1 MKKLISLLLLTV
13 FGLFAS
19 ACGAAAPTTQID
31 ITLSDFQFVPGQIT
45 VPAGTEIKVTAT
57 HTGAVVHDFLVMKL
71 GTDVG
76 HAFDESDRANVYW
89 ELKAE
94 PGETKSGSFIAPL
107 EPGVYQ
113 ILCGTPGHLEAGMIG
128 TLTVVAAQ

>member
-1 MKKLISLLLLTV
+1 MKKFVSLLALTV
-13 FGLFAS
+13 IALSLA
-19 ACGAAAPTTQID
+19 ACGAAGPTTQID
-31 ITLSDFQFVPGQIT
+31 ITLRDFQFTPGRFT
-45 VPAGTEIKVTAT
+45 VPAGSEITVTAT

-107 EPGVYQ
+107 EPGEYQ